1 MASLLSQLNNN
12 LANLAGNVKQ
22 SLVYIENGRGQG
34 AGTIWQEDGLIVTN
48 AHVVAGHSGLH
59 VTTSDGTRLPAR
71 VIAENRDLDLAAI
84 VVEANELPTIE
95 IGNSKALQPGEWVMA
110 VGHPWG
116 VRGAVTQG
124 VVIGTGDQLP
134 ERPAH
139 GRDWLA
145 MSLHLRP
152 GHSGGP
158 VINIDGELV
167 GVNTIMAGP
176 EVGIAVPS
184 HIAKSFL
191 KDALGARS
199 GGRPGPQRRRVPM
212 GFV

>member
-1 MASLLSQLNNN
+1 MASILKQLNND
-12 LANLAGNVKQ
+12 LSSIAGNTQ
-22 SLVYIENGRGQG
+22 NSLVYIENGRGQG
-34 AGTIWQEDGLIVTN
+34 AGTIWQADGLIITN
-48 AHVVAGHSGLH
+48 AHVVHRAHDLNVTLH
-59 VTTSDGTRLPAR
+59 DGTRMPAQ
-71 VIAENRDLDLAAI
+71 VIAQNEELDLAALA
-84 VVEANELPTIE
+84 VDAHDLPTIQV
-95 IGNSKALQPGEWVMA
+95 GDSKALVPGEWVMA

-139 GRDWLA
+139 GEDWLA

-158 VINIDGELV
+158 VVNIDGELV

-184 HIAKSFL
+184 HVAKGFL
-191 KDALGARS
+191 KQALGSQAR
-199 GGRPGPQRRRVPM
+199 RIPVIPRARM
-212 GFV
+212 GYV

>member
-1 MASLLSQLNNN
+1 MSLLKALNSN
-12 LANLAGNVKQ
+12 LASIAGDTQN

-34 AGTIWQEDGLIVTN
+34 AGTIWQQDGLIVTN
-48 AHVVAGHSGLH
+48 AHVVANHRGLT
-59 VTTSDGTRLPAR
+59 VTTHDGTRFPAQ
-71 VIAENRDLDLAAI
+71 VIAMNRELDLAAVAI
-84 VVEANELPTIE
+84 EGNDLPTAA
-95 IGNSKALQPGEWVMA
+95 IGDSDALNPGDWVMA

-124 VVIGTGDQLP
+124 VVIGTGDELP

-139 GRDWLA
+139 GREWLA

-158 VINIDGELV
+158 VMNIDGELV

-184 HIAKSFL
+184 NVAKAFL
-191 KDALGARS
+191 KESMGSRAKRI
-199 GGRPGPQRRRVPM
+199 PVKPRRMTDYV
-212 GFV
+212 